1 MDLLFQARTRLM
13 FAILWGIGWLVVAAL
28 LLMPL
33 PGGVPD
39 GTDKVVH
46 FLLFAGLAFGAI
58 GFSHRVGQLAGL
70 ALVTIAGGTALE
82 FAQRLVDYRTFELAD
97 ATANALGASLGYA
110 LAVVVLLLL
119 IRPTDPARI

>member
-1 MDLLFQARTRLM
+1 MTRSLPPRTRLI
-13 FAILWGIGWLVVAAL
+13 FASLWGIGWLVVAIL
-28 LLMPL
+28 MLMPA

-39 GTDKVVH
+39 GADKVVH

-70 ALVTIAGGTALE
+70 ALATIAGGTALE
-82 FAQRLVDYRTFELAD
+82 FGQRLVGYRTFDLTD
-97 ATANALGASLGYA
+97 ATANALGASSGYA

-119 IRPTDPARI
+119 LRPVDPARV